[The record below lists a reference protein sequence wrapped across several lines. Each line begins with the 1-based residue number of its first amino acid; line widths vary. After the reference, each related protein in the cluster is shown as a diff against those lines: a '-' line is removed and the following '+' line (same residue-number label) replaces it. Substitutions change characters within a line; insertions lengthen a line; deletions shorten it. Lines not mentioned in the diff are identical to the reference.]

1 MNPLFTHIK
10 TDKNY
15 VTTGIEDTTS
25 PKNGIEVYAY
35 VAAKSADGDKPEDLD
50 AAAKAWVK
58 EIDSAQTVIQD
69 VAA

>member
-1 MNPLFTHIK
+1 MKTPL
-10 TDKNY
+10 
-15 VTTGIEDTTS
+15 S